1 MSRNE
6 ASAARATGGASG
18 KPSSGPPMPA
28 VRTPGFTWA
37 VASRVTAFN
46 ESSEGGPAIP

>member
-1 MSRNE
+1 
-6 ASAARATGGASG
+6 
-18 KPSSGPPMPA
+18 MPA

-46 ESSEGGPAIP
+46 ESSEGGRIIGATSLDPMYFALKTAASVLRS